1 MAIKM
6 DLEKAYDWLSWD
18 FILWTL
24 KEIGCLLTL
33 LELLWIMTASMQII
47 WNEETAESFAGI
59 RQGDPISSYIFVLC
73 IERLSREKHEAV
85 NRGHWKAIKLAHGG
99 TLLTHLFFV
108 EHYVF
113 SWVLGTLA
121 FFFFKY
127 GPL

>member
-47 WNEETAESFAGI
+47 WNEETAESFAHL
-59 RQGDPISSYIFVLC
+59 RALDKETPYPRIF
-73 IERLSREKHEAV
+73 
-85 NRGHWKAIKLAHGG
+85 
-99 TLLTHLFFV
+99 LFC
-108 EHYVF
+108 
-113 SWVLGTLA
+113 A
-121 FFFFKY
+121 
-127 GPL
+127 

>member
-1 MAIKM
+1 
-6 DLEKAYDWLSWD
+6 
-18 FILWTL
+18 
-24 KEIGCLLTL
+24 
-33 LELLWIMTASMQII
+33 MTASMQII

-113 SWVLGTLA
+113 S
-121 FFFFKY
+121 
-127 GPL
+127 